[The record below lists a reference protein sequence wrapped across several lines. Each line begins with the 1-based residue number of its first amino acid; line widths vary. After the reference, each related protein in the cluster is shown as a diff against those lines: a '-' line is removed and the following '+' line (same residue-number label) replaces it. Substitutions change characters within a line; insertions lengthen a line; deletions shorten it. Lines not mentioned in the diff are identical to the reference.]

1 MFRDIF
7 LRVLFTMSRPLNLV
21 LATHNLH
28 KQEELNFLL
37 SSLNIKVLTLD
48 MFTEI
53 GDIEETGLTLLENSL
68 IKARTVNKITGFPAL
83 ADDTGLEVD
92 ILGGRPGV
100 YSARYAGINA
110 TYEDNVNKLLKELN
124 SIPVLERSAKFRTVV
139 SFVYGDKEL
148 HSEGIVKGVI
158 TGEPYGVGGFGY
170 DSIFKPEFFD
180 KTFAEMDKKKKNQIS
195 HRANALA
202 NMKKLLK
209 HYYGKGESID

>member
-1 MFRDIF
+1 
-7 LRVLFTMSRPLNLV
+7 MSRPLNLV

-68 IKARTVNKITGFPAL
+68 IKARTVNKITGLPAL

-100 YSARYAGINA
+100 YSARYSGINA
-110 TYEDNVNKLLKELN
+110 TYKDNVNKLLKELN
-124 SIPVLERSAKFRTVV
+124 GIPAPERSAKFRTVV
-139 SFVYGDKEL
+139 SFVNGEKEL
-148 HSEGIVKGVI
+148 HTEGIVKGVI
-158 TGEPYGVGGFGY
+158 TEDPHGVGGFGY

-180 KTFAEMDKKKKNQIS
+180 KTFAEMDIKKKNEIS
-195 HRANALA
+195 HRAIALA
-202 NMKKLLK
+202 NMRKLLK
-209 HYYGKGESID
+209 HYYEKGESID

>member
-37 SSLNIKVLTLD
+37 SYLNIKVLTLD

-68 IKARTVNKITGFPAL
+68 IKARTVNKITGLPAL

-92 ILGGRPGV
+92 ILGG
-100 YSARYAGINA
+100 ARGLFCTIFRTNA
-110 TYEDNVNKLLKELN
+110 SYEDNVNKLLKELN
-124 SIPVLERSAKFRTVV
+124 GIPAPERSAKFRTVV
-139 SFVYGDKEL
+139 SFVYGENRT
-148 HSEGIVKGVI
+148 SC
-158 TGEPYGVGGFGY
+158 
-170 DSIFKPEFFD
+170 
-180 KTFAEMDKKKKNQIS
+180 
-195 HRANALA
+195 
-202 NMKKLLK
+202 
-209 HYYGKGESID
+209 